1 MGSNVTE
8 IKLRNFAISLYCNIY
23 TQRFCSP
30 IQITKIYILLEKQ
43 CHERKYNLHITLTR
57 GSFGSIV

>member
-1 MGSNVTE
+1 MESNVTE
-8 IKLRNFAISLYCNIY
+8 IKLRNFAISLYCN
-23 TQRFCSP
+23 QRFFSP